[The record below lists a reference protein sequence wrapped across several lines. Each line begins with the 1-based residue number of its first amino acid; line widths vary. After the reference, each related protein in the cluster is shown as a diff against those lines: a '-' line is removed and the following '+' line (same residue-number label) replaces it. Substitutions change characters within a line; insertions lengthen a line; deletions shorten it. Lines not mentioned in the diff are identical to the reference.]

1 MISNLPPVLVRK
13 KSIWDI
19 IFISME
25 YVIENSR
32 KQYSKQG

>member
-1 MISNLPPVLVRK
+1 
-13 KSIWDI
+13 
-19 IFISME
+19 ME